1 VATTRRFPSD
11 SGAFAD
17 WSAPPSAVSGRADEL
32 SLGFNASSA
41 AAHGGAAMWP
51 GASRSFNYNL
61 APHHDIFVVAP
72 ASSFHHH
79 NDAVLSDPNDNNGSN
94 PATAL
99 GVNVFPLLT
108 AAPCLAPP
116 SMESEGIMGN
126 IGNHS
131 HRNRIQLWQGHESPP
146 QQHGEGIMGN
156 NHNHNHNHT
165 HNNNHRNRIQL
176 WQDHDQESPPPQQQ
190 HGDKHG
196 AEHEARGDASG
207 SSTCQ
212 DCGNQAKKD
221 CSHGR
226 CRTCCKSRGFDCTT
240 HVKSTWVPAARRRE
254 RQLMAVAAAA
264 AVGSS
269 GSTSGAKK
277 PRLVA
282 SQTTTTSHTST
293 SNNTTPPRS
302 FDTGS
307 SHQDVGFKESL
318 PCQVRAPA
326 VFKCVRVT
334 AVDDGEDEF
343 AYQAVVKIGGHVF
356 KGFLYDQGVEDKDG
370 YPNLSELHL
379 GGGGSDGGGRNNGVS
394 SSSPLVDPSH
404 VYAASGG
411 GLLGGSSNY
420 GNPIN

>member
-1 VATTRRFPSD
+1 
-11 SGAFAD
+11 
-17 WSAPPSAVSGRADEL
+17 
-32 SLGFNASSA
+32 
-41 AAHGGAAMWP
+41 MWP

-61 APHHDIFVVAP
+61 APHHDIYVVAP

-79 NDAVLSDPNDNNGSN
+79 NDAVLSDPNNGSGTN
-94 PATAL
+94 STAL
-99 GVNVFPLLT
+99 GVNV
-108 AAPCLAPP
+108 
-116 SMESEGIMGN
+116 
-126 IGNHS
+126 
-131 HRNRIQLWQGHESPP
+131 IQLWQ
-146 QQHGEGIMGN
+146 
-156 NHNHNHNHT
+156 
-165 HNNNHRNRIQL
+165 
-176 WQDHDQESPPPQQQ
+176 DQESPPPQQQ
-190 HGDKHG
+190 QHV
-196 AEHEARGDASG
+196 EHEASG
-207 SSTCQ
+207 SAGSTCQ

-221 CSHGR
+221 CSHRR
-226 CRTCCKSRGFDCTT
+226 CRTCCKSRGFDCAT

-254 RQLMAVAAAA
+254 RQLMAVTA
-264 AVGSS
+264 AVGST

-277 PRLVA
+277 ARIVA

-307 SHQDVGFKESL
+307 SHQGFVESCADVGFKESL

-334 AVDDGEDEF
+334 AVDDGEDEY

-356 KGFLYDQGVEDKDG
+356 KGFLYDQGTEAEDKEG
-370 YPNLSELHL
+370 YPNISELHL
-379 GGGGSDGGGRNNGVS
+379 GGNVATASDGGGGRNG
-394 SSSPLVDPSH
+394 SPMLDPSE

>member
-1 VATTRRFPSD
+1 
-11 SGAFAD
+11 
-17 WSAPPSAVSGRADEL
+17 
-32 SLGFNASSA
+32 
-41 AAHGGAAMWP
+41 MWP

-79 NDAVLSDPNDNNGSN
+79 HNDAVLSDPNSSNNSGSN

-116 SMESEGIMGN
+116 NVGMDSEGMMGHN
-126 IGNHS
+126 SN
-131 HRNRIQLWQGHESPP
+131 HRNRIQLWQGQESPS
-146 QQHGEGIMGN
+146 QQHGHAEGVMGSN
-156 NHNHNHNHT
+156 
-165 HNNNHRNRIQL
+165 NNNHRNRIQL
-176 WQDHDQESPPPQQQ
+176 WQDQESPPPHQQ
-190 HGDKHG
+190 HGHV
-196 AEHEARGDASG
+196 ERDASG
-207 SSTCQ
+207 EGGLGGSTCQ

-221 CSHGR
+221 CSHRR
-226 CRTCCKSRGFDCTT
+226 CRTCCKSRGYHCAT

-264 AVGSS
+264 VGSS
-269 GSTSGAKK
+269 GATSGAKK
-277 PRLVA
+277 ARLVG

-326 VFKCVRVT
+326 LFKCVRVT
-334 AVDDGEDEF
+334 AVDDGEDEY

-356 KGFLYDQGVEDKDG
+356 KGILYDQGVEDRDV

-379 GGGGSDGGGRNNGVS
+379 GGCGSGGGNVGSDGAGGGRNGVS
-394 SSSPLVDPSH
+394 SSSPMVDPSD

-411 GLLGGSSNY
+411 GFLGGSSNY
-420 GNPIN
+420 EYLLEDELPARCCCYYIVLLRSCRCVSLVFYGQNLISRYL